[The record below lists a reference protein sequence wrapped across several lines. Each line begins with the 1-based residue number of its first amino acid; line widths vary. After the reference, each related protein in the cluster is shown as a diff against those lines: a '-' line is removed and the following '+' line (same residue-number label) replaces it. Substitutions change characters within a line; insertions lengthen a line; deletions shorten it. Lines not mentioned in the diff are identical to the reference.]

1 MLADAVE
8 TATGPLLVEID
19 KANGTALGISV
30 TSTMYKGNSVICVQS
45 IQPASIADRSEFE
58 SFWLLA
64 ATTVFRSLGGTVCLL
79 PVLTYVYVS

>member
-1 MLADAVE
+1 MYSADSGDVMLADAVE

-58 SFWLLA
+58 SFPLLA
-64 ATTVFRSLGGTVCLL
+64 ETR
-79 PVLTYVYVS
+79 